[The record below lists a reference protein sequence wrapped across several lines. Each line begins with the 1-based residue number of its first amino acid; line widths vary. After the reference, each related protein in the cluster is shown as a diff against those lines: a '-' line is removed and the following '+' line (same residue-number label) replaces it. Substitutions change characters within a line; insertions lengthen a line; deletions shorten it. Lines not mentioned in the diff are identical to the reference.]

1 MTSVVTLAGSRQSA
15 VMAGLARS
23 SVLAFGTYISGA
35 ALTYLSQLLIARAV
49 GSTSYGY
56 YAYVLAWVTIFAY
69 VATLGFDVS
78 LLRLIP
84 AYCASGQW
92 SLTRGVL
99 RYAERRGVAA
109 GCVIVLAG
117 GLVLWLLGASLHIE
131 LVHTF
136 VFGLALIPTWSLLW
150 MSSSAVRVFT
160 IVVVFLVS
168 GGHHAARCRPAL

>member
-1 MTSVVTLAGSRQSA
+1 MTNVLTVARPGPST
-15 VMAGLARS
+15 VMGGLARS
-23 SVLAFGTYISGA
+23 SVLAFGTYICGA
-35 ALTYLSQLLIARAV
+35 ALTYLSQLLIARMV

-56 YAYVLAWVTIFAY
+56 YAYVLAWMTIMAY

-92 SLTRGVL
+92 NLTRGVL

-117 GLVLWLLGASLHIE
+117 GLVLRLLGASLPIE

-136 VFGLALIPTWSLLW
+136 VFGLALIPTWALLW
-150 MSSSAVRVFT
+150 MSSSAVRADR
-160 IVVVFLVS
+160 
-168 GGHHAARCRPAL
+168 GR